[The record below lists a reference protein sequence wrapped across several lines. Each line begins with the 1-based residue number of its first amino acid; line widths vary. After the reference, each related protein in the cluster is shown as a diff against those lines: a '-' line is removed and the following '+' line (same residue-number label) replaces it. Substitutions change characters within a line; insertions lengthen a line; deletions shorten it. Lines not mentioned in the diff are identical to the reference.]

1 MKTESFSVRPIEP
14 DDDFERI
21 ERLYY
26 RTRYEPK
33 QAWMSK
39 SRISYRRD
47 NWKQLLFPD
56 TGADGPIVLKRLSM
70 SGVVAELDGVI
81 CAFATVG
88 LSPASHNGYI
98 DYGCDAGS
106 EFMLPVLFEQCG
118 KKVKQAGG
126 CRLYQTTSM
135 PLGQIR
141 NDEITFMEAHGF
153 RCNSFYHVFV
163 EHRRFAEW
171 TPPEELD
178 LALIQAASAEEINE
192 ISAILEEDREF
203 FLAEEFRGNFMPH
216 TPDHVFLRLTDEHR
230 QIQGIAYYKVWEK
243 SGSLTAAAFG
253 LHFRPGCDVSRK
265 EIRRLL
271 HASMLSMK
279 QLGVTAAWSRV
290 SSQNFNSILELSAE
304 GFELSPDHTVMMV
317 RTV

>member
-1 MKTESFSVRPIEP
+1 MNTESFSVRPVGP

-26 RTRYEPK
+26 RTRFEPK
-33 QAWMSK
+33 QAWMNK
-39 SRISYRRD
+39 SRIAYRRD
-47 NWKQLLFPD
+47 NWKQLLFPN
-56 TGADGPIVLKRLSM
+56 TGAAGPFVLKRLSM
-70 SGVVAELDGVI
+70 SGFIAERDGVI

-98 DYGCDAGS
+98 DYGCDS
-106 EFMLPVLFEQCG
+106 DCEFMLPVLFEQCVHT
-118 KKVKQAGG
+118 VKQAGG

-141 NDEITFMEAHGF
+141 NDEITFLEAHGF

-163 EHRRFAEW
+163 EHRQLADW

-178 LALIQAASAEEINE
+178 LASIQAALSEEMNE
-192 ISAILEEDREF
+192 ISAILEEDQEF
-203 FLAEEFRGNFMPH
+203 FLAEEFRGNFMPN
-216 TPDHVFLRLTDEHR
+216 TPDHIFLRLTDEQG

-243 SGSLTAAAFG
+243 SGSLSATAFG
-253 LHFRPGCDVSRK
+253 LHFRPGRDVSR
-265 EIRRLL
+265 EEMRRLL
-271 HASMLSMK
+271 QASMLSMK
-279 QLGVTAAWSRV
+279 QLGVTTVWSRV
-290 SSQNFNSILELSAE
+290 SSQNFNTILELSAE
-304 GFELSPDHTVMMV
+304 GFELSPNHTVMMV